1 MFNRIKNRVLTVVA
15 PDLPALPAGHGHQA
29 YGGSGRSSGGGH
41 GKGYDSGSGGGGKN
55 LPEKFQYARPP
66 FLQLL
71 TYDELKASADHN
83 VRPIIVPRDISLLPW
98 NTGYAEC
105 VNSGK
110 SKWNEDQAAFHRQV
124 LSHPSKQYHDLPYTY
139 FGIYDGHAGYG
150 AALAAANQFHY
161 ILHEKLVDIID
172 LLMPRVESDGGGG
185 GGLPLHGPSL
195 LPHPS
200 LFHKQVSKD
209 ELIVGAL
216 ESAFADM
223 DAVLAEDRDNYRNAG
238 GCTALVAL
246 FILGKLFVANAG
258 DSRGVLCKRVRRRKT
273 TTAAAAHS
281 TGDPHAGMNGEQ
293 EASENGPPVEGGER
307 EDEFEVVAEPCS
319 FDHTPDTE
327 RPRLLTVGKH
337 NPALLGGE
345 YIAMEYAKKPT
356 SKDLGARI
364 LYRQG
369 AMRGWTYKTLTV
381 NDLKIPL
388 VTGAGKRSRLLGTI
402 GVTRGFGDHDLKAL
416 GSNLPIK
423 PFLSP
428 HPDVACFDLCQ
439 VRGDPNGPNCDG
451 DYGILV
457 MATDGLWDVS
467 ESAQVAATVFGTLRK
482 FPTERHR
489 YTMAAQ
495 ELVARSRGRANESGH
510 WRLSDS
516 RAAATVDD
524 ISVIVIPVHQ
534 YYLEYLE
541 WTKTVAARNQVRK
554 VAPATANPVQAVPEV
569 ELAKESTGTAGNDFS
584 SSSESEP
591 PEEGQEAENNLNAI
605 NLPPTVARL
614 TTTVTQP
621 LGLSDALPH

>member
-1 MFNRIKNRVLTVVA
+1 MFNRIRIRVLTAVA
-15 PDLPALPAGHGHQA
+15 PDPPALPAGHGGHQA
-29 YGGSGRSSGGGH
+29 YGGGGGGRTSSSHSGKDYDSVSGGG
-41 GKGYDSGSGGGGKN
+41 GGGGGKN

-161 ILHEKLVDIID
+161 ILHEKLVDVID
-172 LLMPRVESDGGGG
+172 LLMPRVESEG
-185 GGLPLHGPSL
+185 GGLPLHAPPL

-258 DSRGVLCKRVRRRKT
+258 DSRGVLCKRVRRRKVQPS
-273 TTAAAAHS
+273 H
-281 TGDPHAGMNGEQ
+281 DNQMNGER
-293 EASENGPPVEGGER
+293 EPAENGELAP
-307 EDEFEVVAEPCS
+307 DDFEVVAEPCS

-356 SKDLGARI
+356 SKDLGTRI

-388 VTGAGKRSRLLGTI
+388 VTGSGKRSRLLGTI

-423 PFLSP
+423 PFLSA
-428 HPDVACFDLCQ
+428 HPDVRCFDLCQ
-439 VRGDPNGPNCDG
+439 VEGDPTGPNCDG

-554 VAPATANPVQAVPEV
+554 ATATATTVAAPVPLVPEAG
-569 ELAKESTGTAGNDFS
+569 LAKETTGTVASGNDFS

-591 PEEGQEAENNLNAI
+591 PEEAQEAENNLNAMNI
-605 NLPPTVARL
+605 PPPVAKL
-614 TTTVTQP
+614 TTTAQP
-621 LGLSDALPH
+621 LGLADALPR

>member
-1 MFNRIKNRVLTVVA
+1 MFNRIKNKVLTVVA
-15 PDLPALPAGHGHQA
+15 PDQPALPPGPGHQSYGGGGGGGA
-29 YGGSGRSSGGGH
+29 GSRGGSGNKDLDAA
-41 GKGYDSGSGGGGKN
+41 GKR
-55 LPEKFQYARPP
+55 LPKKFQYARPP

-83 VRPIIVPRDISLLPW
+83 VRPIIVPRDIALLPW
-98 NTGYAEC
+98 STGYAEC

-124 LSHPSKQYHDLPYTY
+124 LSHPSRQYHELPYTY

-172 LLMPRVESDGGGG
+172 LLMPRVESENGGAGGGG
-185 GGLPLHGPSL
+185 GMPSAN
-195 LPHPS
+195 LPHPG

-223 DAVLAEDRDNYRNAG
+223 DAVLAEDRDKYRNAG

-258 DSRGVLCKRVRRRKT
+258 DSRGVLCRRLRRRKT
-273 TTAAAAHS
+273 IPLHYPGSSNDT
-281 TGDPHAGMNGEQ
+281 
-293 EASENGPPVEGGER
+293 GGER
-307 EDEFEVVAEPCS
+307 NGIGGSGGDDPVTARQQDVDEFEVVAEPCS

-356 SKDLGARI
+356 TKDLGARI

-369 AMRGWTYKTLTV
+369 AMKGWTYKTLTAT
-381 NDLKIPL
+381 DLKIPL
-388 VTGAGKRSRLLGTI
+388 ITGTGKRSRLLGTI

-423 PFLSP
+423 PFLSA
-428 HPDVACFDLCQ
+428 HPDVVCFDLCQ
-439 VRGDPNGPNCDG
+439 VRSVPADENADG
-451 DYGILV
+451 EYGILV

-467 ESAQVAATVFGTLRK
+467 ESQQVANTVFGTLKR
-482 FPTERHR
+482 FPAERHR
-489 YTMAAQ
+489 YTMVAQ

-534 YYLEYLE
+534 YYLEYRE
-541 WTKTVAARNQVRK
+541 WTQTVAARNSRAVRAGQVEVPAAPEEEAQ
-554 VAPATANPVQAVPEV
+554 VAREEAGRPAGAPD
-569 ELAKESTGTAGNDFS
+569 LS
-584 SSSESEP
+584 SESSESEP
-591 PEEGQEAENNLNAI
+591 PEEAQEAENNLNTI
-605 NLPPTVARL
+605 NVGQPATGKA
-614 TTTVTQP
+614 P
-621 LGLSDALPH
+621 LGLADALPAK

>member
-1 MFNRIKNRVLTVVA
+1 MFNRFKNKVLTAVA
-15 PDLPALPAGHGHQA
+15 LDQPALPSGPGHQA
-29 YGGSGRSSGGGH
+29 YGGGGSAGGG
-41 GKGYDSGSGGGGKN
+41 SRGSGKDYDAGGKR
-55 LPEKFQYARPP
+55 LPKKFQYARPP

-161 ILHEKLVDIID
+161 ILHEKLVDVID
-172 LLMPRVESDGGGG
+172 LLMPRVESENGFAM
-185 GGLPLHGPSL
+185 PLHHHAT

-216 ESAFADM
+216 EAAFADM
-223 DAVLAEDRDNYRNAG
+223 DAVLAEDRDKYRNAG
-238 GCTALVAL
+238 GCTALAAL

-258 DSRGVLCKRVRRRKT
+258 DSRGVLCRRVKRRKLPT
-273 TTAAAAHS
+273 VAQR
-281 TGDPHAGMNGEQ
+281 PECNGGAELD
-293 EASENGPPVEGGER
+293 GEK
-307 EDEFEVVAEPCS
+307 ELDEFEVVAEPCS

-356 SKDLGARI
+356 TKDLGARI

-369 AMRGWTYKTLTV
+369 AMKGWTYKTLTAT
-381 NDLKIPL
+381 DLKIPL
-388 VTGAGKRSRLLGTI
+388 ITGAGKRSRLLGTI

-423 PFLSP
+423 PFLSA
-428 HPDVACFDLCQ
+428 HPDVVCFDLCQ
-439 VRGDPNGPNCDG
+439 VRNEPGADDNSDG
-451 DYGILV
+451 EYGILV

-467 ESAQVAATVFGTLRK
+467 ESQQVANTVFGTLKR
-482 FPTERHR
+482 FPAERHR
-489 YTMAAQ
+489 YTMVAQ

-524 ISVIVIPVHQ
+524 ISVIVIPVYQ
-534 YYLEYLE
+534 YYREYRE
-541 WTKTVAARNQVRK
+541 WTQTVAARNQMRSAASEVVVP
-554 VAPATANPVQAVPEV
+554 VAEATQEPSGPGSATTTEH
-569 ELAKESTGTAGNDFS
+569 S
-584 SSSESEP
+584 SSSESSEP
-591 PEEGQEAENNLNAI
+591 PEEGQEAENNLNTI
-605 NLPPTVARL
+605 NLQPAGGKTV
-614 TTTVTQP
+614 P
-621 LGLSDALPH
+621 MGLADALPGK

>member
-15 PDLPALPAGHGHQA
+15 PDQPALPAGPGQQS
-29 YGGSGRSSGGGH
+29 YGGGSGSGNRGGS
-41 GKGYDSGSGGGGKN
+41 GNKDYDSAGKR
-55 LPEKFQYARPP
+55 LPKKFQYARPP

-98 NTGYAEC
+98 STGYAEC

-124 LSHPSKQYHDLPYTY
+124 LSHPSRQYHDLPYTY

-172 LLMPRVESDGGGG
+172 LLMPRVESENGGGM
-185 GGLPLHGPSL
+185 PLHAT

-216 ESAFADM
+216 EAAFADM
-223 DAVLAEDRDNYRNAG
+223 DAVLAEDRDKYRNAG

-258 DSRGVLCKRVRRRKT
+258 DSRGVLCKRVRRRKIVPVY
-273 TTAAAAHS
+273 HR
-281 TGDPHAGMNGEQ
+281 PAGESNGVTED
-293 EASENGPPVEGGER
+293 GER
-307 EDEFEVVAEPCS
+307 RESEDEYEVVAEPCS

-356 SKDLGARI
+356 TKDLGARI

-369 AMRGWTYKTLTV
+369 AMKGWTYKTLTAT
-381 NDLKIPL
+381 DLKIPL
-388 VTGAGKRSRLLGTI
+388 ITGMGKRSRLLGTI

-428 HPDVACFDLCQ
+428 HPDVVCFDLCQ
-439 VRGDPNGPNCDG
+439 VRSEPTDENSDG
-451 DYGILV
+451 EYGILV

-467 ESAQVAATVFGTLRK
+467 ESQQVANTVFGTLKR
-482 FPTERHR
+482 FPAERHR
-489 YTMAAQ
+489 YTMVAQ

-524 ISVIVIPVHQ
+524 ISVIVIPVYQ
-534 YYLEYLE
+534 YYREYRE
-541 WTKTVAARNQVRK
+541 WTQTVAARNRVRSAAAK
-554 VAPATANPVQAVPEV
+554 EVAAVPEAAV
-569 ELAKESTGTAGNDFS
+569 AREEPGVPVADLS
-584 SSSESEP
+584 SESSESEP
-591 PEEGQEAENNLNAI
+591 PEEAQEAENNLNTI
-605 NLPPTVARL
+605 NLPPASGK
-614 TTTVTQP
+614 TTAP
-621 LGLSDALPH
+621 MGLADALPAK

>member
-1 MFNRIKNRVLTVVA
+1 MFNRFKNKVLTAVA
-15 PDLPALPAGHGHQA
+15 LDQPALPSGPGHPA
-29 YGGSGRSSGGGH
+29 YGGGPSSGRNTS
-41 GKGYDSGSGGGGKN
+41 KDYDAGGKR
-55 LPEKFQYARPP
+55 LPKKFQYARPP

-98 NTGYAEC
+98 STGYAEC

-161 ILHEKLVDIID
+161 ILHEKLVDVID
-172 LLMPRVESDGGGG
+172 LLMPRVESEN
-185 GGLPLHGPSL
+185 GLAMQHQAP

-200 LFHKQVSKD
+200 LFHKQVTKE

-216 ESAFADM
+216 EAAFADM
-223 DAVLAEDRDNYRNAG
+223 DAVLAEDRDKYRNAG

-258 DSRGVLCKRVRRRKT
+258 DSRGVLCKRVKRRRVAT
-273 TTAAAAHS
+273 
-281 TGDPHAGMNGEQ
+281 PHGPECNGVA
-293 EASENGPPVEGGER
+293 EAYKEKEG
-307 EDEFEVVAEPCS
+307 EDEYEVVAEPCS

-356 SKDLGARI
+356 TKDLGARI

-369 AMRGWTYKTLTV
+369 AMKGWTYKTLTAS
-381 NDLKIPL
+381 DLKVPL
-388 VTGAGKRSRLLGTI
+388 ITGVGKRSRLLGTI

-423 PFLSP
+423 PFLSA
-428 HPDVACFDLCQ
+428 HPDVVCFDLCQ
-439 VRGDPNGPNCDG
+439 VHRSEEPDIDANVADG
-451 DYGILV
+451 AYGILV

-467 ESAQVAATVFGTLRK
+467 ESQQVANTVFGTLKR
-482 FPTERHR
+482 FPAERHR
-489 YTMAAQ
+489 YTMVAQ

-524 ISVIVIPVHQ
+524 ISVIVIPVFQ
-534 YYLEYLE
+534 YYREYRE
-541 WTKTVAARNQVRK
+541 WTQTVAARNQMRSAASEMVVVP
-554 VAPATANPVQAVPEV
+554 VAEV
-569 ELAKESTGTAGNDFS
+569 TPDVARSTTTTELS
-584 SSSESEP
+584 SSSESSEP
-591 PEEGQEAENNLNAI
+591 PEEGQEAENNLNTI
-605 NLPPTVARL
+605 NLQPAGGTGKTV
-614 TTTVTQP
+614 P
-621 LGLSDALPH
+621 MGLADALPAK

>member
-1 MFNRIKNRVLTVVA
+1 MFNRIKNKVLTAVA
-15 PDLPALPAGHGHQA
+15 LDQPALPSGPGHQA
-29 YGGSGRSSGGGH
+29 YGGGTS
-41 GKGYDSGSGGGGKN
+41 SGSGRGNSHKEYDAGGKR
-55 LPEKFQYARPP
+55 LPKKFQYARPP

-172 LLMPRVESDGGGG
+172 LLMPRVESENGFAM
-185 GGLPLHGPSL
+185 PLHAT

-216 ESAFADM
+216 EAAFADM
-223 DAVLAEDRDNYRNAG
+223 DAVLAEDRDKYRNAG

-258 DSRGVLCKRVRRRKT
+258 DSRGVLCKRVKRRKVPPQRAECNGGVT
-273 TTAAAAHS
+273 CNAAS
-281 TGDPHAGMNGEQ
+281 EQ
-293 EASENGPPVEGGER
+293 EAGAGE

-356 SKDLGARI
+356 TKDLGARI

-369 AMRGWTYKTLTV
+369 AMKGWTYKTLTAT
-381 NDLKIPL
+381 DLKIPL
-388 VTGAGKRSRLLGTI
+388 ITGVGKRSRLLGTI

-423 PFLSP
+423 PFLSA
-428 HPDVACFDLCQ
+428 HPDVVCFDLCQ
-439 VRGDPNGPNCDG
+439 VRHEPADDNSDG
-451 DYGILV
+451 EYGLLV

-467 ESAQVAATVFGTLRK
+467 ESQQVANTVFGTLKR
-482 FPTERHR
+482 FPAERHR
-489 YTMAAQ
+489 YTMVAQ

-524 ISVIVIPVHQ
+524 ISVIVIPVYQ
-534 YYLEYLE
+534 YYQEYRE
-541 WTKTVAARNQVRK
+541 WTQTVAARNQMRSTNASV
-554 VAPATANPVQAVPEV
+554 VASVAEA
-569 ELAKESTGTAGNDFS
+569 ELAAEPRNATNEMS

-591 PEEGQEAENNLNAI
+591 PEEGQEAENNLNTI
-605 NLPPTVARL
+605 NL
-614 TTTVTQP
+614 QP
-621 LGLSDALPH
+621 AGGKNVPMGLADALPAK